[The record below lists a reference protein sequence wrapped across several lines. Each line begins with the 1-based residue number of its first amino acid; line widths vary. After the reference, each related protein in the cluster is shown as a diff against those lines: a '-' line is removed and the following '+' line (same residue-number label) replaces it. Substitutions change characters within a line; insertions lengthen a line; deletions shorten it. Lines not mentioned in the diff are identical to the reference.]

1 MLPLFPGSDIQDST
15 FHHLIN
21 QMAPVTADW
30 GMRYVRRLP
39 EKLICKLEPD
49 RDAEVAR
56 NVKKSSGLYAYGTS
70 R

>member
-1 MLPLFPGSDIQDST
+1 MRNVKKFLGMYVYGMYQELFCVEHEICVQT
-15 FHHLIN
+15 
-21 QMAPVTADW
+21 
-30 GMRYVRRLP
+30 VR
-39 EKLICKLEPD
+39 KIICKLEPG

>member
-1 MLPLFPGSDIQDST
+1 MRNVKKFLGLYAYGTSQELFGVEHEICVQT
-15 FHHLIN
+15 
-21 QMAPVTADW
+21 
-30 GMRYVRRLP
+30 VR
-39 EKLICKLEPD
+39 KIICKLEPG